1 MPRIYV
7 LDVPEFRC
15 LIDDARKRGELRVS
29 RAGRGYYRIEAEREM
44 VFRRKE
50 LGVKP
55 AVWYGLF
62 TGGLVGR
69 IAQFDRDSVRIV
81 DAGCAPGS

>member
-15 LIDDARKRGELRVS
+15 LVDDARKRSGYKVTQT
-29 RAGRGYYRIEAEREM
+29 GRGYYRIESEDEL

-55 AVWYGLF
+55 AVWYGLL

-69 IAQFDRDSVRIV
+69 IAEFDRDVVRIQN
-81 DAGCAPGS
+81 

>member
-1 MPRIYV
+1 MPAIYV

-15 LIDDARKRGELRVS
+15 LLEEASKQSRCRVHF
-29 RAGRGYYRIEAEREM
+29 AGKGYYRIAADTEL
-44 VFRRKE
+44 VFHRKH

-69 IAQFDRDSVRIV
+69 IAQFDRDTVRIV
-81 DAGCAPGS
+81 DH

>member
-1 MPRIYV
+1 MPSIYV

-15 LIDDARKRGELRVS
+15 LLEEAGKIQHYHVTF
-29 RAGRGYYRIEAEREM
+29 AGRGYYRIESESDL
-44 VFRRKE
+44 VFHRKH

-62 TGGLVGR
+62 TGGLAGR
-69 IAQFDRDSVRIV
+69 IAQFDRDTVRIV
-81 DAGCAPGS
+81 DES

>member
-1 MPRIYV
+1 M

-15 LIDDARKRGELRVS
+15 LIDDARKRDGYRV
-29 RAGRGYYRIEAEREM
+29 AQVGRGYYRIEAEREL
-44 VFRRKE
+44 VFERKA

-62 TGGLVGR
+62 TGGLQGR
-69 IAQFDRDSVRIV
+69 IVQFDRERVRIEKM
-81 DAGCAPGS
+81 

>member
-1 MPRIYV
+1 M

-15 LIDDARKRGELRVS
+15 LIDDARKRGDYRVTQV
-29 RAGRGYYRIEAEREM
+29 GRGYYRIDSEREL
-44 VFRRKE
+44 VFERKA

-62 TGGLVGR
+62 TGGLKGR
-69 IAQFDRDSVRIV
+69 IVQFDRERVRIE
-81 DAGCAPGS
+81 D

>member
-15 LIDDARKRGELRVS
+15 LVDDARRRSGYNVTP
-29 RAGRGYYRIEAEREM
+29 AGRGYYRIESEDEL

-69 IAQFDRDSVRIV
+69 IAQFDRDVVRIQN
-81 DAGCAPGS
+81 

>member
-15 LIDDARKRGELRVS
+15 LIDDARKRNGYLVTEV
-29 RAGRGYYRIEAEREM
+29 GRGYYRIESDRELVFER
-44 VFRRKE
+44 KA

-62 TGGLVGR
+62 TGGLGGR
-69 IAQFDRDSVRIV
+69 IVQFDRERVRIEN
-81 DAGCAPGS
+81 

>member
-15 LIDDARKRGELRVS
+15 LVDDARKRPGYNVTS
-29 RAGRGYYRIEAEREM
+29 AGRGYYRIESEDEL

-69 IAQFDRDSVRIV
+69 ITEFDRDVVRIQN
-81 DAGCAPGS
+81 

>member
-15 LIDDARKRGELRVS
+15 LIDDARKRDGYRV
-29 RAGRGYYRIEAEREM
+29 AQVGRGYYRIEADRELVFER
-44 VFRRKE
+44 KA

-62 TGGLVGR
+62 TGGLQGR
-69 IAQFDRDSVRIV
+69 IVQFDRERVRIEKM
-81 DAGCAPGS
+81 

>member
-15 LIDDARKRGELRVS
+15 LIDDARKRADYRVS
-29 RAGRGYYRIEAEREM
+29 QVGRGYYRIEAEREL
-44 VFRRKE
+44 VFERKA

-55 AVWYGLF
+55 AVWYGLL
-62 TGGLVGR
+62 TGGLQGR
-69 IAQFDRDSVRIV
+69 IVQFDRDRVRIEN
-81 DAGCAPGS
+81 S

>member
-1 MPRIYV
+1 M

-15 LIDDARKRGELRVS
+15 LIDDARKRGDYRVVQV
-29 RAGRGYYRIEAEREM
+29 GRGYYRIDSEREL
-44 VFRRKE
+44 VFERKA

-62 TGGLVGR
+62 TGGLKGR
-69 IAQFDRDSVRIV
+69 IVQFDRERVRIE
-81 DAGCAPGS
+81 D

>member
-1 MPRIYV
+1 MPAIFV

-15 LIDDARKRGELRVS
+15 LLVEAAKKPNCHVTFVGK
-29 RAGRGYYRIEAEREM
+29 GYYKIDADGDL
-44 VFRRKE
+44 VFQRKA

-69 IAQFDRDSVRIV
+69 IAQFDRDTVRIV
-81 DAGCAPGS
+81 NDV

>member
-1 MPRIYV
+1 MPSIYV

-15 LIDDARKRGELRVS
+15 LLEEAGKLSRYRVTF
-29 RAGRGYYRIEAEREM
+29 AGRGYYKIESDTEM
-44 VFRRKE
+44 VFHRKH

-62 TGGLVGR
+62 TGGLVGQ
-69 IAQFDRDSVRIV
+69 IVHFDRDTVRIV
-81 DAGCAPGS
+81 EESGA

>member
-15 LIDDARKRGELRVS
+15 LIDDARKHSDYKVTQ
-29 RAGRGYYRIEAEREM
+29 AGRGYYRVESDREL

-69 IAQFDRDSVRIV
+69 IAEFDRDVVRIQN
-81 DAGCAPGS
+81 